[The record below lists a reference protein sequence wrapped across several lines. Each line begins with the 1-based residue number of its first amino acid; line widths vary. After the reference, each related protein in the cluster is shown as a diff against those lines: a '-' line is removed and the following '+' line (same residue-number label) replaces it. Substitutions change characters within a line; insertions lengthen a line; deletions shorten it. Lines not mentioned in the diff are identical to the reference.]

1 MIKVEKILKKYPNGE
16 NDLVVL
22 NHLSFEIKK
31 GSFTTILGPSGSGK
45 TTLLNVLSGLEKADQ
60 GSVFYDKDDIELF
73 SQKEL
78 VEFRKKNVAFVFQCY
93 YLIPTLNV
101 YSNIKMAAN
110 LNGNKDFRNVIES
123 LGLRGKEKKMPALLS
138 GGEQQRVAIA
148 RAIAKEPTI
157 LFCDEPTGALDEA
170 TGRQVMSILLDLNK
184 KGMTI
189 VMVTHNEN
197 LARITSNIIRMNS
210 GNIVSNNKNV
220 TVKLEEIKW

>member
-1 MIKVEKILKKYPNGE
+1 
-16 NDLVVL
+16 
-22 NHLSFEIKK
+22 
-31 GSFTTILGPSGSGK
+31 
-45 TTLLNVLSGLEKADQ
+45 
-60 GSVFYDKDDIELF
+60 
-73 SQKEL
+73 
-78 VEFRKKNVAFVFQCY
+78 VEFRKKNVAFVFQSY

-220 TVKLEEIKW
+220 PVKLEEIKW

>member
-78 VEFRKKNVAFVFQCY
+78 VEFRKKNVAFVFQSY

-220 TVKLEEIKW
+220 PVKLEEIKW